1 MLNKIQVKTL
11 AIQGLYDTKN
21 REGLKAVWNALIY
34 THNKPTDEKYEE
46 YVDDMLTQR
55 NLADVYH
62 SLNTFNIS
70 AHHNGLNEGTDQAKD
85 ITIPVLI
92 LRGDRDY
99 VVTEQMTKEIVE
111 DLGDNAT
118 FIPLK
123 DCGTFTFNR

>member
-1 MLNKIQVKTL
+1 M
-11 AIQGLYDTKN
+11 YDTKN

-34 THNKPTDEKYEE
+34 THNKPNDEKYDE
-46 YVDDMLTQR
+46 YVDDMLTQK

-62 SLNTFNIS
+62 SLNTFNMS
-70 AHHNGLNEGTDQAKD
+70 GHHNGLNEGTNQAKD

-99 VVTEQMTKEIVE
+99 VVTEQMTKEIEE

-118 FIPLK
+118 YIPSGK
-123 DCGTFTFNR
+123 HGTFTVSR